1 MLDARARGV
10 AVTVVWPG
18 PASGAGTPFTTLAAA
33 GATVRAGSAPAIHGK
48 VMVADDRTLYVGS
61 VNLTATS
68 LDDNRELGL
77 LLAEPQTAAE
87 VGAIV
92 AADAAGGAAPAP

>member
-1 MLDARARGV
+1 
-10 AVTVVWPG
+10 VTLAWPG
-18 PASGAGTPFTTLAAA
+18 PAAGAGAPFTALAAA
-33 GATVRAGSAPAIHGK
+33 GATVRAATAPPIHGK
-48 VMVADDRTLYVGS
+48 VVVADDRLLYLGS
-61 VNLTATS
+61 ANLTSTS

-77 LLAEPQTAAE
+77 LLPEASTAAE

>member
-1 MLDARARGV
+1 
-10 AVTVVWPG
+10 
-18 PASGAGTPFTTLAAA
+18 
-33 GATVRAGSAPAIHGK
+33 
-48 VMVADDRTLYVGS
+48 MVADDRTLYLGS
-61 VNLTATS
+61 VNLTPTS